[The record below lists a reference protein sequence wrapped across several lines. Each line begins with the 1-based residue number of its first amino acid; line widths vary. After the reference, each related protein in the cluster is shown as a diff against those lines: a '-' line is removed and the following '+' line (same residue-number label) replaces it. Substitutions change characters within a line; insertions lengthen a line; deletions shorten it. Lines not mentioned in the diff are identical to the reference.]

1 MISAISKIVAKAED
15 CLSDAEF
22 NFGGGRYIA
31 SVNRSYYC
39 IFDCVRALLHPQG
52 YYPKTHQGAQLKF
65 SQFFIKT
72 GEWDVKFGIII
83 KRVFELRQAGDYDDD
98 NTLSQNDAKIALEH
112 AREFLTATKKY
123 FNLN

>member
-1 MISAISKIVAKAED
+1 MKSEIQKIVAKAED
-15 CLSDAEF
+15 CLSDSQY
-22 NFGGGRYIA
+22 NFDGRRYIA

-39 IFDCVRALLHPQG
+39 IFDCVRALLFPQG

-65 SQFFIKT
+65 SQLFIKT
-72 GEWDVKFGIII
+72 KEWDARFGVII

-98 NTLSQNDAKIALEH
+98 MTLSQNDAKIALEYAH
-112 AREFLTATKKY
+112 EFLTATKKY